1 MIRARTRMYGTRS
14 VVLLV
19 EPTHP
24 SLAATGRAG
33 CGSASYPGG
42 EALEEAIRE
51 ITRRAVARLL
61 GLPPEPF
68 AGLAD

>member
-1 MIRARTRMYGTRS
+1 MYGTRS

-24 SLAATGRAG
+24 ALAAVSRAG
-33 CGSASYPGG
+33 RRSATYRGG
-42 EALEEAIRE
+42 EALEEAMRE
-51 ITRRAVARLL
+51 IAQRAVARLL

-68 AGLAD
+68 SGLAD